1 MDAQCQESA
10 VALKHFQNIADFDVV
25 CTALG
30 IDNIEVAFFRPEIVE
45 EAQNHTNHTIALGI
59 VTEHGDNDGEQHRS
73 QNTKNRGANTACRGK
88 LGALF
93 VRICHGRQQR
103 THGNVQHGVEAFI
116 QDLAHK
122 QNRNHRHAL
131 KVGRQG
137 P

>member
-45 EAQNHTNHTIALGI
+45 EAQNHTNQCQNGDSDTIALGI

-73 QNTKNRGANTACRGK
+73 QNTK
-88 LGALF
+88 
-93 VRICHGRQQR
+93 I
-103 THGNVQHGVEAFI
+103 VEQIPRAEESWARSSSVFAMA
-116 QDLAHK
+116 DS
-122 QNRNHRHAL
+122 REPMGMFSM
-131 KVGRQG
+131 V
-137 P
+137 